1 MVEAGRVVRLGVERI
16 VPGGDGIG
24 RVDGRACF
32 VPLSAPGDL
41 LEARVTEARPD
52 YVRAEIVSV
61 LEPGPGRVEPRCPYY
76 GACGGCNLQHLS
88 YEAQLEAKLGIARD
102 AWLRV
107 GRAVEAG
114 FTIVPSAPFGYRNR
128 AQFRY
133 DGSGRPCYARRAS
146 NELLAVDSC
155 PILAAPLERWLS
167 GSAGAEPSL
176 PAKAGRSTFEAKP
189 GLPAGAEPGKRF
201 VAFGQD
207 AAPGSGAAPG
217 TGRAYIEGVDDE
229 AVASILGRSFRFAT
243 AGFFQ
248 SNLAMVERLVPAAVS
263 GFSEDAKGDAA
274 ADLYCGVG
282 LFGAFLSGSFRR
294 LVCVEQE
301 RRSIGYACVNVPRG
315 ASFSAMRIEDWTR
328 SAQARERFDLVVVD
342 PPRSGLGP
350 AVRSW
355 LASSRPSVVSYVSC
369 DPVSLARDA
378 GFLVDSGYTVESAE
392 LYDFYPQTSHIESHV
407 RFRVD

>member
-1 MVEAGRVVRLGVERI
+1 VIEAGRVVRVGIERI

-41 LEARVTEARPD
+41 LEARVVDSRPD
-52 YVRAEIVSV
+52 YVRAEIVDL
-61 LEPGPGRVEPRCPYY
+61 LEPGPGRVEPRCPHY

-88 YEAQLEAKLGIARD
+88 YEAQLEAKLGLARD

-107 GRAVEAG
+107 GRSAEAN
-114 FTIVPSAPFGYRNR
+114 FTIEPSAPFGYRNR
-128 AQFRY
+128 AQFRA
-133 DGSGRPCYARRAS
+133 DASGRPGYARRGS
-146 NELLAVDSC
+146 NELLAFDSC
-155 PILAAPLERWLS
+155 PILAEPLERW
-167 GSAGAEPSL
+167 A
-176 PAKAGRSTFEAKP
+176 RSHT
-189 GLPAGAEPGKRF
+189 AEPGRRF
-201 VAFGQD
+201 VAFGRD
-207 AAPGSGAAPG
+207 AEPGEAPGS
-217 TGRAYIEGVDDE
+217 GRAYIEGVDDE
-229 AVASILGRSFRFAT
+229 ATAVVLGRSFRFAT

-248 SNLAMVERLVPAAVS
+248 SNLAMVERLVPAVRS
-263 GFSEDAKGDAA
+263 GFSEGAKGDAA

-355 LASSRPSVVSYVSC
+355 LAEARPSALSYVSC

-378 GFLVDSGYTVESAE
+378 GFLIDAGYAVESAA
-392 LYDFYPQTSHIESHV
+392 LYDFYPQTAHIESHV